1 MTSPDLIFPI
11 LGVAEGGKDA
21 CQGDSGGP
29 MVSKATGVD
38 NGYSL
43 VGVVSWGNGCA
54 LQGFYGVYARVSN
67 YLTWI
72 AQQYD
77 LSVV

>member
-1 MTSPDLIFPI
+1 
-11 LGVAEGGKDA
+11 
-21 CQGDSGGP
+21 

-54 LQGFYGVYARVSN
+54 SPGFYGVYARVSN

-77 LSVV
+77 LSVA